1 MNDVDFFDKDEQI
14 TRILS
19 IRPIPRSRF
28 EDNEK
33 RTCIEEVKEE
43 IVSECRSMIDQLQDE
58 FGRVQVS
65 FQKRHQKAEMTFQS
79 IHSRQRE
86 CAISQADLGLRIDQI
101 EDQKELL
108 RGDLLSMKDDVNSMS
123 LPSSNA
129 KLLTPVAGSPF

>member
-33 RTCIEEVKEE
+33 RMCIEEIKEE
-43 IVSECRSMIDQLQDE
+43 IVSECRNMIDQLQGE
-58 FGRVQVS
+58 FERGQIS
-65 FQKRHQKAEMTFQS
+65 FQKLHQKAEKTFQS

-86 CAISQADLGLRIDQI
+86 CSISQADLTLRIDQI
-101 EDQKELL
+101 EDEREVL
-108 RGDLLSMKDDVNSMS
+108 RGDFLSMMDDVNSMS
-123 LPSSNA
+123 FQSPKA